1 MPHCVIE
8 YSENLATACP
18 PARLVEAVQRGALE
32 SGLFEPDH
40 VRTRA
45 IAYTECISGHQAR
58 HFVHVTLK
66 ILSGRE
72 QGQKKALS
80 ERVLGELERLGL
92 SSISLTVEVSDMD
105 RETYSK
111 TII

>member
-8 YSENLATACP
+8 YSANLEAACP
-18 PARLVEAVQRGALE
+18 PARLVEAVQRGALG

-45 IAYTECISGHQAR
+45 IAYTQCISGHQAT

-66 ILSGRE
+66 ILSGRD
-72 QGQKKALS
+72 QQQKKALS
-80 ERVLGELERLGL
+80 ECVLGELESLGL

-105 RETYSK
+105 RETYAK
-111 TII
+111 KIM